1 MAKPTFNEVKALN
14 SIAQDTRIT
23 GNIDSDGDIRIDGIL
38 DGILNCKGRVV
49 LGPEARIRG
58 EIHSYTAEISGTV
71 EGEITVTDLL
81 SLKSTAVIT
90 GDLIMGRFSVEPGA
104 RFSGICKMNSGEK
117 SLMDPPG
124 FTGLRKEIS

>member
-1 MAKPTFNEVKALN
+1 MAKPTFSEVKALN

-23 GNIDSDGDIRIDGIL
+23 GDIESDGDIRIDGIL

-49 LGPEARIRG
+49 LGPEARIKG
-58 EIHSYTAEISGTV
+58 EIHSNTAEISGTV
-71 EGEITVTDLL
+71 VGEITVTDLL

-104 RFSGICKMNSGEK
+104 RFSGICKMNSGERAHIDIEYTDLK
-117 SLMDPPG
+117 
-124 FTGLRKEIS
+124 KEVS

>member
-1 MAKPTFNEVKALN
+1 MAKPVFNEVKALN
-14 SIAQDTRIT
+14 SIAHDTKII
-23 GNIDSDGDIRIDGIL
+23 GNIDSEGDIRIDGVL

-49 LGPEARIRG
+49 LGPDARIRG
-58 EIHSYTAEISGTV
+58 EIRSNTAEISGTV

-104 RFSGICKMNSGEK
+104 RFSGICKMNAGEK
-117 SLMDPPG
+117 SHLDIEFSG
-124 FTGLRKEIS
+124 FKKEVS